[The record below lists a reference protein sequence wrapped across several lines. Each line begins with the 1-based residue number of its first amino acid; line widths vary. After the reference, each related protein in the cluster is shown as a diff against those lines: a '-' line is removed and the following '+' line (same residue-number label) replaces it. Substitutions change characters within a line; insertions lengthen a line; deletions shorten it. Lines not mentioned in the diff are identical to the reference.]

1 MNSGMNSKFLSIEN
15 TDQLNNSFDV
25 GFTHL
30 NFAFSV
36 NEQWAFSFGILPYS
50 QVSYSFSENDSTEY
64 GGVNYAY
71 VGSGGLSKFYLGGS
85 FMLDKNFS
93 IGMNFNYMFGQL
105 NNNKNVSFINSEY
118 LNVKSTEYL
127 NVSGIYY
134 DLGSQFKT
142 KIDDYNISL
151 GVILSNSNNMNAT
164 LNKLSERYYLDF
176 NTEVVIDT
184 IENSRLNEGVIILPT
199 NIGVGLNINVDN
211 FNFYLDYSQKD
222 WSQFMS
228 FGIQDSL
235 NISEKISVGLEYIPD
250 YRDINNYS
258 KIIRYRFGYQ
268 YNNTYLEF
276 ENQPIIQQKICFG
289 LGLPFIK
296 TGSFLNLSCEVGKR
310 GTTNYNLIE
319 ESFVN
324 ILIGFK
330 FNDIWFIK
338 RKYN

>member
-1 MNSGMNSKFLSIEN
+1 
-15 TDQLNNSFDV
+15 
-25 GFTHL
+25 
-30 NFAFSV
+30 
-36 NEQWAFSFGILPYS
+36 
-50 QVSYSFSENDSTEY
+50 
-64 GGVNYAY
+64 
-71 VGSGGLSKFYLGGS
+71 
-85 FMLDKNFS
+85 
-93 IGMNFNYMFGQL
+93 
-105 NNNKNVSFINSEY
+105 
-118 LNVKSTEYL
+118 
-127 NVSGIYY
+127 
-134 DLGSQFKT
+134 
-142 KIDDYNISL
+142 
-151 GVILSNSNNMNAT
+151 MNAT

-184 IENSRLNEGVIILPT
+184 IENSRLNEGVIILPI

-258 KIIRYRFGYQ
+258 RIIRYRFGYQ

-296 TGSFLNLSCEVGKR
+296 TGSFLNLSCEIGKR